1 LAALGIEVIVNEN
14 RVVNIA
20 NILRDI
26 GLENIYVIEDRD
38 PQLEAVKMIFEETEH
53 VGYTCLLAIANG
65 LISYKLAVKGE
76 KYWLEFGLYMSKTRP
91 SLEKVLENFMKFL
104 KEKKLNVFNMDAKV
118 KRLET
123 FLKSPLA
130 ARIYSNP
137 QLYVHDLEKLRKAI
151 AVILKA
157 NPDSKT
163 VVFSIKMFYYA
174 YYVSTG
180 KRIAIP
186 FTIPLPVD
194 VRISALTLSSGVI
207 EIPSIRDF
215 RSKTYYLL
223 GKRPSEVRKT
233 WLKISMLCKIPSL
246 NIDSLLWPLG
256 VFVLDS
262 LPRNVLVSKTLKYLK
277 SMLSEYGEWGKIEK
291 LVHEILK
298 YY

>member
-1 LAALGIEVIVNEN
+1 LAALGIEVIVNES
-14 RVVNIA
+14 RVIDVA
-20 NILRDI
+20 KTLRNV
-26 GLENIYVIEDRD
+26 GLKTIYAIEDHD
-38 PQLEAVKMIFEETEH
+38 PQLEAVKMIFEETSH
-53 VGYTCLLAIANG
+53 IGYTCLLAVANS

-76 KYWLEFGLYMSKTRP
+76 KYWLEFGLYMSKTKP
-91 SLEKVLENFMKFL
+91 SHEGAFENFMKFL
-104 KEKKLNVFNMDAKV
+104 KEKKLNVFNIDAKV

-130 ARIYSNP
+130 TGIYSNP

-151 AVILKA
+151 VETLKT

-194 VRISALTLSSGVI
+194 VRISALTISSGVL

-223 GKRPSEVRKT
+223 GKRPGKVRKI

-256 VFVLDS
+256 VFVLDN